1 MITYTIEDNKLIF
14 KVADSSAFAE
24 FIEECPDIYTDYAFL
39 DSIEHLLRNGL
50 HQVLPETIGALTDS
64 LLFSFTLLDEE
75 SVHYDE
81 PVVVYWDPDYAIR
94 SPLQDLIETGETI
107 FIS

>member
-14 KVADSSAFAE
+14 KVTDSPAFAE
-24 FIEECPDIYTDYAFL
+24 FIEEHPDIYADATFL
-39 DSIEHLLRNGL
+39 DSIEPLLCNGL

-64 LLFSFTLLDEE
+64 LLFSLTLLDDE

-81 PVVVYWDPDYAIR
+81 PVVVYWYPDYAIR
-94 SPLQDLIETGETI
+94 SPLQDLIETGETT